1 MSKPG
6 QIRPQVVEKIGQ
18 IVRDRGDVE
27 LLVAL
32 DRLVDHANETEQAAA
47 LAAVITLIQQNRQRS

>member
-1 MSKPG
+1 MSRPSAIK
-6 QIRPQVVEKIGQ
+6 PQVIERIGQ

-32 DRLVDHANETEQAAA
+32 DRVVEFKTEPEQAAA
-47 LAAVITLIQQNRQRS
+47 LAQVIQLINQSKARA